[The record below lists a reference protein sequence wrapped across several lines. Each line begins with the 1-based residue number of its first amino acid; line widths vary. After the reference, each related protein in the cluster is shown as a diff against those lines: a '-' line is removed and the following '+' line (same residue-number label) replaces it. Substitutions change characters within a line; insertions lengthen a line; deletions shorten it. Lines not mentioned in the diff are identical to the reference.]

1 MTSLTTLDNING
13 SYPRAAARTVT
24 LDRAKPHGGV
34 PPCPTRR
41 GNRMSC
47 LRQQRQPHQ
56 GLSPARFTAAL
67 ALALLIV
74 IGGAAV
80 TVWNTLDLMTV
91 LVQ

>member
-13 SYPRAAARTVT
+13 SYPRAAARTVM
-24 LDRAKPHGGV
+24 LDRAKLDGGV

-41 GNRMSC
+41 GNRMSSI
-47 LRQQRQPHQ
+47 RQQHQ
-56 GLSPARFTAAL
+56 SHQRLSPTQFATAL
-67 ALALLIV
+67 VLALLIV